1 MLVKLIL
8 KGIFYKVIFTLEQYR
23 YNVIVSKRLNEVN
36 CPSVSMLFVP
46 YPLTQHQPEKA
57 IIKTVVKCPFFGL
70 FRAREEAQRDPIENP
85 SFFVYVALLL
95 LCCMQ
100 EAGQYLEESPVPRDL
115 AAPPETPG
123 IRTRR
128 LRDAAIA
135 DSRAMRAAI
144 IPVSTSQLDD

>member
-1 MLVKLIL
+1 MHTIHYMYYILYIMSRQIFFHRYISKTKYYKNSTMLVKLIL
-8 KGIFYKVIFTLEQYR
+8 KGIFHKVIFTLEQYR

-100 EAGQYLEESPVPRDL
+100 EAG
-115 AAPPETPG
+115 
-123 IRTRR
+123 
-128 LRDAAIA
+128 
-135 DSRAMRAAI
+135 
-144 IPVSTSQLDD
+144 